1 MNADEMVEAAI
12 AGFELG
18 ETITIPSLP
27 DVADWEEYEAARQRM
42 IPNLLRA
49 EPAERYLTPTFRD
62 KVRFTSSLE
71 A

>member
-27 DVADWEEYEAARQRM
+27 DGADWETYEAARQNV
-42 IPNLLRA
+42 IPKLSLSS
-49 EPAERYLTPTFRD
+49 PAGRYLS
-62 KVRFTSSLE
+62 VHQS
-71 A
+71 